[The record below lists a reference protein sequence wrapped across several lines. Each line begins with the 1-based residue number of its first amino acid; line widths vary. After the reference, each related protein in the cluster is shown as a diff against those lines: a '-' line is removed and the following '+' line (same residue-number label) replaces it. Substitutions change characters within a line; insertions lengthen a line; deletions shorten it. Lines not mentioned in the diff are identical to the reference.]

1 MEKIYESEN
10 IILEVELCEDNSF
23 DNLFGK
29 LKFIID
35 GKDLANKDENNFS
48 YFYVDLE
55 CLKLILEKNET
66 IQNDLFYISNE
77 YILQYWK
84 EWEIYMKTI
93 TIENIEGETTENADF
108 FDKNYFKTGNVFTS
122 FFFDEI
128 MTFFVLENDEVK
140 FKYWDKSNGSEVHE
154 VHAKKSEFIDATD
167 AFLTFFNSTNNYLKN
182 K

>member
-10 IILEVELCEDNSF
+10 IILEVELCDNNSF

-35 GKDLANKDENNFS
+35 GKDLANKDENNLS

-77 YILQYWK
+77 CILQYWK
-84 EWEIYMKTI
+84 EWEIYIKTI
-93 TIENIEGETTENADF
+93 TIENIERETTENADF
-108 FDKNYFKTGNVFTS
+108 FDRNYFKTGNVFTS

-128 MTFFVLENDEVK
+128 MTFFILENDEVK
-140 FKYWDKSNGSEVHE
+140 FKYWDKSNGSKVYEA
-154 VHAKKSEFIDATD
+154 HARKSEFIDASDT
-167 AFLTFFNSTNNYLKN
+167 FLNFFNSTNNY
-182 K
+182 